1 MSWPY
6 NNPLSLS
13 TLRDMLLESID
24 LINRHDLTGLR
35 AATYRLGEVEKVSG
49 NLDRAVELISRS
61 RDLAIEEGDDIFRTG
76 VQDVLAFTRLQA
88 GQVTHARAELHDLV
102 DHVLR
107 VHDHT
112 LNLQVLGTYV
122 DLFSVLGDGH
132 AAGRYHGAYERLKKA
147 AGEEYP
153 EDAFSENAL
162 AFARGTISDAE
173 WEDARAYGA
182 TLTAEEALVEAR
194 DSADALGDFDL
205 DPTPKP

>member
-1 MSWPY
+1 MYCGYTTTP
-6 NNPLSLS
+6 S
-13 TLRDMLLESID
+13 TFKYSEP
-24 LINRHDLTGLR
+24 
-35 AATYRLGEVEKVSG
+35 
-49 NLDRAVELISRS
+49 
-61 RDLAIEEGDDIFRTG
+61 
-76 VQDVLAFTRLQA
+76 
-88 GQVTHARAELHDLV
+88 
-102 DHVLR
+102 
-107 VHDHT
+107 
-112 LNLQVLGTYV
+112 YV

-147 AGEEYP
+147 TGEEYP